1 MDGVEVGPPRL
12 QHPQRALI
20 RRKEKK
26 ASYRLYTKRLV
37 GGNPFIKSRISY
49 RDDDP
54 LKSQAIGRA
63 TRRKFSS
70 FSSKL
75 FLEFAT
81 H

>member
-26 ASYRLYTKRLV
+26 SSYRLSTKCLA
-37 GGNPFIKSRISY
+37 GGNPFVKSRISY
-49 RDDDP
+49 REDNP

-63 TRRKFSS
+63 TRKKFK
-70 FSSKL
+70 FFK
-75 FLEFAT
+75 
-81 H
+81 